1 MGLRAVSDWWTRYF
15 TENAAVWLLRRMLAL
30 EWLAGTDSQ
39 VQSLNRQWQAATR
52 AGDYERARELAAEI
66 AQRLQVKP
74 LNHEF
79 WRASDRRRAVVLYG
93 LALLVIGYY
102 YLTGGSILATFWG
115 NKTPL
120 MVVLLLLNLLPLSF
134 TSQINLIAREHAQGT
149 SVFLRL
155 TRLSGWDLLY
165 GTYTVYALGGALR
178 LYLIWGAPF
187 LLTLATAAYESFW
200 LGVGLLVR
208 FGLCL
213 VAMGVLW
220 QTLMPF
226 LVAQR
231 ATLLWQ
237 AAVYTLLVIAI
248 LGLLFGPGLAVSAL
262 EQNKQIDW
270 FNEAPFWQ
278 WVVHPMFWASMAV
291 APLATVM
298 AAYIPHPLWGVPQA
312 LATFGLTL
320 LLAPAAARRLQ
331 RALDAPEPEL
341 KVQEGAWW

>member
-1 MGLRAVSDWWTRYF
+1 MRLRAVSDWWTRYF

-30 EWLAGTDSQ
+30 EWLVGTDSR
-39 VQSLNRQWQAATR
+39 VQALNREWQAATR

-66 AQRLQVKP
+66 ARRLQITP
-74 LNHEF
+74 LNQKF
-79 WRASDRRRAVVLYG
+79 WHASDQRRAIVLYG

-102 YLTGGSILATFWG
+102 YLTGGSILAAVWG
-115 NKTPL
+115 NQTPL
-120 MVVLLLLNLLPLSF
+120 MVALLLLNLLPLSF
-134 TSQINLIAREHAQGT
+134 TSQINLLAREHAQGT
-149 SVFLRL
+149 SVFLRM

-165 GTYTVYALGGALR
+165 GTYTAYALGGALR

-187 LLTLATAAYESFW
+187 LIPLAAAAYESFW
-200 LGVGLLVR
+200 LGVGLFVR

-220 QTLMPF
+220 QTLMAF

-237 AAVYTLLVIAI
+237 ATVYTLLIVVV
-248 LGLLFGPGLAVSAL
+248 LGLLFGPGLVVDAL
-262 EQNKQIDW
+262 AQNKQIGW

-278 WVVHPMFWASMAV
+278 WVVHPVFWASMA
-291 APLATVM
+291 ALPLATAM

-312 LATFGLTL
+312 LAGFGLTA

-331 RALDAPEPEL
+331 QALNAPEPEL